1 MTEREKLMKQLQ
13 MYDFAVIEAGL
24 FLDTHPNDK
33 EALNYFNKVRKL
45 AENAREDYEK
55 KYGPNLMTSTEGRT
69 NWEWA
74 LKPGPWEV
82 EA

>member
-24 FLDTHPNDK
+24 FLDTHTNDK

-74 LKPGPWEV
+74 LKPWPWEV

>member
-45 AENAREDYEK
+45 AENARENYEK

-74 LKPGPWEV
+74 LKPWPWEV

>member
-74 LKPGPWEV
+74 LKPWPWEV

>member
-24 FLDTHPNDK
+24 VLDTHPNDK

-74 LKPGPWEV
+74 LKPWPWEV